1 MYIIHLEILAKNNI
15 LEQFEQE
22 FIDKKILDEDKIFR
36 PINSMSFEEFVEY
49 LRYYGLALK
58 EGIDITKARDEFNN
72 INKLE

>member
-1 MYIIHLEILAKNNI
+1 ME
-15 LEQFEQE
+15 EEE
-22 FIDKKILDEDKIFR
+22 FANKKALDEDKIFR

-49 LRYYGLALK
+49 LRYYGLVLK

>member
-1 MYIIHLEILAKNNI
+1 M

-22 FIDKKILDEDKIFR
+22 FIGKGEKEEFANKKVLDEDKIFR

-49 LRYYGLALK
+49 LSCYGLELK
-58 EGIDITKARDEFNN
+58 EGIDIAKAREEYNN

>member
-1 MYIIHLEILAKNNI
+1 MPERHEEKFTNK
-15 LEQFEQE
+15 Q
-22 FIDKKILDEDKIFR
+22 ILDEDKIFR

-49 LRYYGLALK
+49 LSCYGLELK

>member
-1 MYIIHLEILAKNNI
+1 M
-15 LEQFEQE
+15 LEQVEQE
-22 FIDKKILDEDKIFR
+22 FMDKQTLDEDKIFR

-49 LRYYGLALK
+49 LSCYGLELK